1 MYRKFFHFCKH
12 FFFLLKRFAT
22 ADVMR
27 QYGIIL
33 EDFESNGEYIND
45 CVFTMMHHIGGDMNQ
60 VTSLFQPSILKTFTQ
75 IWEGDFQI
83 CDASFSGF

>member
-1 MYRKFFHFCKH
+1 
-12 FFFLLKRFAT
+12 
-22 ADVMR
+22 MR
-27 QYGIIL
+27 QYGILL

-60 VTSLFQPSILKTFTQ
+60 VTSLFQPNILKTFTQ

-83 CDASFSGF
+83 CDVSN